1 MKGGRGDESPWLRR
15 EEGLERKRG
24 QSLKG
29 LEGWKGKTSQ
39 YRRKWEKDGKYDWW
53 RIYLLDINAE
63 KKIIKDCFIY
73 NKYDK
78 RNIYRIVSDTLH
90 IAILSTHNNIE
101 YTILYI
107 VHNTVERTQ

>member
-1 MKGGRGDESPWLRR
+1 M
-15 EEGLERKRG
+15 
-24 QSLKG
+24 
-29 LEGWKGKTSQ
+29 
-39 YRRKWEKDGKYDWW
+39 
-53 RIYLLDINAE
+53 DINAE

-101 YTILYI
+101 YTILYRVHNAVERTQYSLEQAPQFR
-107 VHNTVERTQ
+107 VHNTV